1 MRSDVIALLT
11 DRLGADVVDA
21 LEGLMDEK
29 IRASAVTKDEYR
41 EILSRLDL
49 LENNYQ
55 HLAKDVSE
63 LKGEVS
69 QLRREMLEF
78 TREVNE
84 RFDGVNERVD
94 KINERID
101 KINDRIDERFDQLN
115 ARIDSMIRWTVGTV
129 ALFGI
134 LISALMTILKFFG

>member
-1 MRSDVIALLT
+1 LRSDVIALLT

-63 LKGEVS
+63 LKGEVF

-78 TREVNE
+78 MREVNE
-84 RFDGVNERVD
+84 RFDGV
-94 KINERID
+94 NERID

>member
-1 MRSDVIALLT
+1 LRSDVIALLT

-78 TREVNE
+78 MREVNE
-84 RFDGVNERVD
+84 RFDGV
-94 KINERID
+94 NERID

>member
-1 MRSDVIALLT
+1 LEVIGLRSDVIALLT
-11 DRLGADVVDA
+11 ERLGADVVDA
-21 LEGLMDEK
+21 LEGLMDER

-55 HLAKDVSE
+55 HLSGEVSE
-63 LKGEVS
+63 L
-69 QLRREMLEF
+69 RRIMMEF
-78 TREVNE
+78 IRDVDA
-84 RFDGVNERVD
+84 RFDKV
-94 KINERID
+94 NERID

-129 ALFGI
+129 ALFGV
-134 LISALMTILKFFG
+134 LISALMTILKLFG

>member
-78 TREVNE
+78 MREVNE
-84 RFDGVNERVD
+84 RFDGV
-94 KINERID
+94 NERID

>member
-94 KINERID
+94 KIN
-101 KINDRIDERFDQLN
+101 DRIDERFDQLN

>member
-55 HLAKDVSE
+55 HLSGEVSE
-63 LKGEVS
+63 LK
-69 QLRREMLEF
+69 RIMMEF
-78 TREVNE
+78 MRDVDA
-84 RFDGVNERVD
+84 RFDKV
-94 KINERID
+94 NERID

>member
-55 HLAKDVSE
+55 HLSGEVSE
-63 LKGEVS
+63 LK
-69 QLRREMLEF
+69 RIMMEF
-78 TREVNE
+78 MRDVDA
-84 RFDGVNERVD
+84 RFDKV
-94 KINERID
+94 NERID

-134 LISALMTILKFFG
+134 L

>member
-29 IRASAVTKDEYR
+29 IRASAETKDEYR

-55 HLAKDVSE
+55 HLSGEVSE
-63 LKGEVS
+63 LK
-69 QLRREMLEF
+69 RIMMEF
-78 TREVNE
+78 MRDVNSRFDNVNE
-84 RFDGVNERVD
+84 RIEN
-94 KINERID
+94 
-101 KINDRIDERFDQLN
+101 RFDQLN

>member
-1 MRSDVIALLT
+1 LRSDVIALLT

-55 HLAKDVSE
+55 HLSGEVSE
-63 LKGEVS
+63 LK
-69 QLRREMLEF
+69 RIMMEF
-78 TREVNE
+78 MRDVDA
-84 RFDGVNERVD
+84 RFDKV
-94 KINERID
+94 NERID